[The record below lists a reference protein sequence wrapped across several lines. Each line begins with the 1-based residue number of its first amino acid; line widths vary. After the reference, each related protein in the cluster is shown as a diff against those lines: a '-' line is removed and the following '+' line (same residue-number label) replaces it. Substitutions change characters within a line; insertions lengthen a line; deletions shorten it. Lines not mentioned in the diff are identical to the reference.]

1 MDLQHHVGVMREESG
16 GRSIHEGHLAMN
28 VTEQITHEVKTLSLE
43 AQQEVLDFV
52 AFLRTRLETRQS
64 RKDDIQW
71 SEFSIGNALRGME
84 QEAVPEYSEADL
96 KERWR

>member
-1 MDLQHHVGVMREESG
+1 
-16 GRSIHEGHLAMN
+16 MN
-28 VTEQITHEVKTLSLE
+28 VSEQIANEVETLPPE

-52 AFLRTRLETRQS
+52 SFLRTRLVTRKS

-71 SEFSIGNALRGME
+71 SEFSIANALRGME
-84 QEAVPEYSEADL
+84 HEAGPEYGDADL

>member
-1 MDLQHHVGVMREESG
+1 
-16 GRSIHEGHLAMN
+16 MN
-28 VTEQITHEVKTLSLE
+28 VTEQIANAVKTLSPE

-52 AFLRTRLETRQS
+52 GFLRTRLETRQS

-71 SEFSIGNALRGME
+71 SESSIGNALRGME